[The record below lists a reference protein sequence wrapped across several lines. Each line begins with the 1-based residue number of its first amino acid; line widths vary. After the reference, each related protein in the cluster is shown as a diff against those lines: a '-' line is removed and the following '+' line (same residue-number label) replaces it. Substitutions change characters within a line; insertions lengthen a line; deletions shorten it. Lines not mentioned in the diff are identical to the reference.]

1 MTKKAQVSTDFLAG
15 IAVFM
20 LTLVLLVSLLP
31 TLFTPMQTRASDL
44 QPVAYRTSSILVED
58 GGIYN
63 VSGFITSEWH
73 KNLNFSN
80 LTAVS
85 SVLGNVKR
93 VGLASRA
100 PTWSS
105 YEDIIPNNLSWEKI
119 EKLQEWWNNQTNISE
134 EQHIHRK
141 LGLFVEVG
149 GSELEYSFNVSL
161 FEFNGSPI
169 LRIGSPLPEG
179 GNINVEKMERL
190 VAIDDPPPNTGTRL
204 GDVRCAKLVVYV
216 W

>member
-105 YEDIIPNNLSWEKI
+105 YEDIIPNNLSWEKL

-141 LGLFVEVG
+141 LGLFVEVD

-161 FEFNGSPI
+161 FEFNGSLI

>member
-134 EQHIHRK
+134 EQHIHR
-141 LGLFVEVG
+141 
-149 GSELEYSFNVSL
+149 
-161 FEFNGSPI
+161 
-169 LRIGSPLPEG
+169 
-179 GNINVEKMERL
+179 
-190 VAIDDPPPNTGTRL
+190 
-204 GDVRCAKLVVYV
+204 
-216 W
+216 